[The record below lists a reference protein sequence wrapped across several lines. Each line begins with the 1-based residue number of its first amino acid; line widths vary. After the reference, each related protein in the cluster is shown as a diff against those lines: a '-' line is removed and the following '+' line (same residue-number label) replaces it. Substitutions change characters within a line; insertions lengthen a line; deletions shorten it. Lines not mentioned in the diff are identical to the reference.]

1 MNTFNFKNY
10 LAAGGV
16 NQQLTEAQI
25 HEEIEKIFEEFLND
39 PSNKNLVKEEKEQL
53 EESLAGLIAGTILSF
68 PKLLALLGKLIKKV
82 AKLFGKDTS
91 AEKAA
96 EWIEKKGEG
105 LERKYIKFI
114 MRIIKATGFAKKMW
128 MKDGKID
135 MIELKETAEIVFAV
149 ILTGAALM
157 AGGTAASEIG
167 KAISG
172 TGGNAILGAVEGTL
186 TGIKSAEISQIIGK
200 VGPKLAGA

>member
-1 MNTFNFKNY
+1 MNTFDFKNY

-39 PSNKNLVKEEKEQL
+39 PSNENLVKEEKEQL
-53 EESLAGLIAGTILSF
+53 EEGAGLIISTILSF

-82 AKLFGKDTS
+82 AKLFGTDTS

-96 EWIEKKGEG
+96 EWSEKKGEG
-105 LERKYIKFI
+105 LERKYIKFL
-114 MRIIKATGFAKKMW
+114 MKIIKATGFAKKMW
-128 MKDGKID
+128 MKDGKVD

-167 KAISG
+167 QAVSG
-172 TGGNAILGAVEGTL
+172 TGGNAILGAIEGTL
-186 TGIKSAEISQIIGK
+186 SGIKSAEIIQIVK
-200 VGPKLAGA
+200 SVGPKIAGA

>member
-1 MNTFNFKNY
+1 MNTFDFKNY

-16 NQQLTEAQI
+16 DQQLTEAQI

-39 PSNKNLVKEEKEQL
+39 PSNENLVKEEKEQL
-53 EESLAGLIAGTILSF
+53 EEGAGLIISTILSF
-68 PKLLALLGKLIKKV
+68 PKLLALLVKLIKKI

-105 LERKYIKFI
+105 LERKYIKFL
-114 MRIIKATGFAKKMW
+114 MKIIKATGFAKKMW
-128 MKDGKID
+128 MKDGKVDIK
-135 MIELKETAEIVFAV
+135 ELKETAEIVFAV

-167 KAISG
+167 KAVSG
-172 TGGNAILGAVEGTL
+172 QGGSAILGAVEGTL
-186 TGIKSAEISQIIGK
+186 SGIKSAEVLQIVSK

>member
-1 MNTFNFKNY
+1 MNTFDYKNY
-10 LAAGGV
+10 LADGGV

-39 PSNKNLVKEEKEQL
+39 PSNENLVKEEKEQL
-53 EESLAGLIAGTILSF
+53 EEGAGLIISTILSF

-82 AKLFGKDTS
+82 ARLFGKDTS

-105 LERKYIKFI
+105 LERKYIKFL
-114 MRIIKATGFAKKMW
+114 MKIIKATGFAKKIW
-128 MKDGKID
+128 KKEDGKVD
-135 MIELKETAEIVFAV
+135 MIKLKETAEILMAV
-149 ILTGAALM
+149 ILVVAAFM
-157 AGGTAASEIG
+157 AGNTAYSEIT
-167 KAISG
+167 G
-172 TGGNAILGAVEGTL
+172 TNGSTILGAVEGVL
-186 TGIKSAEISQIIGK
+186 SGIKTSEVAQIVAK

>member
-1 MNTFNFKNY
+1 MNTFDFKNY

-16 NQQLTEAQI
+16 DQQLTEAQI

-39 PSNKNLVKEEKEQL
+39 PSNENLVKEEKEQL
-53 EESLAGLIAGTILSF
+53 EEGAGLIISTILSF
-68 PKLLALLGKLIKKV
+68 PKLLALLGKLIKKI
-82 AKLFGKDTS
+82 ARLFGKDTS

-105 LERKYIKFI
+105 LERKYIKFL
-114 MRIIKATGFAKKMW
+114 MKIIKATGFAKKMW
-128 MKDGKID
+128 MKDGKVD
-135 MIELKETAEIVFAV
+135 MVELKETAEIVFAV

-167 KAISG
+167 KAVSG
-172 TGGNAILGAVEGTL
+172 QGGSAILGAVEGKL
-186 TGIKSAEISQIIGK
+186 SGIKSAEVLQIVSK

>member
-1 MNTFNFKNY
+1 MNTFDFKNY

-16 NQQLTEAQI
+16 DQQLTEAQI

-105 LERKYIKFI
+105 LERKYIKF
-114 MRIIKATGFAKKMW
+114 
-128 MKDGKID
+128 
-135 MIELKETAEIVFAV
+135 TAHE
-149 ILTGAALM
+149 
-157 AGGTAASEIG
+157 
-167 KAISG
+167 
-172 TGGNAILGAVEGTL
+172 NY
-186 TGIKSAEISQIIGK
+186 
-200 VGPKLAGA
+200 

>member
-1 MNTFNFKNY
+1 MNTFDFKNY

-39 PSNKNLVKEEKEQL
+39 PSNENLVKEEKEQL
-53 EESLAGLIAGTILSF
+53 EEGAGLIISTILSF
-68 PKLLALLGKLIKKV
+68 PKLLALLGKLIKKI

-105 LERKYIKFI
+105 LERKYIKFL
-114 MRIIKATGFAKKMW
+114 MKIIKATGFAKKMW
-128 MKDGKID
+128 MKDGKVD

-167 KAISG
+167 KAVAG
-172 TGGNAILGAVEGTL
+172 EGGSAILGAVEGTL
-186 TGIKSAEISQIIGK
+186 SGIKGAEIFQIVK
-200 VGPKLAGA
+200 SVGPKLAAG

>member
-1 MNTFNFKNY
+1 MNTFDYKNY

-39 PSNKNLVKEEKEQL
+39 PSNENLVKEEKEQL
-53 EESLAGLIAGTILSF
+53 EEGAGLIISTILSF

-82 AKLFGKDTS
+82 AKFFGKDTT

-96 EWIEKKGEG
+96 EWIEKKGHQ
-105 LERKYIKFI
+105 LEKKYVKFI
-114 MRIIKATGFAKKMW
+114 MKIIKVTGFAKKVW
-128 MKDGKID
+128 KKEDGKVD
-135 MIELKETAEIVFAV
+135 MIKLKETAEILLAV
-149 ILTGAALM
+149 VLAVAAFSAGNTAYSEITGANGSAV
-157 AGGTAASEIG
+157 
-167 KAISG
+167 
-172 TGGNAILGAVEGTL
+172 LGAVEGVL
-186 TGIKSAEISQIIGK
+186 SGIKTSEVAQIVAK

>member
-1 MNTFNFKNY
+1 MNTFDFKNY

-39 PSNKNLVKEEKEQL
+39 PSNENLVKEEKEQL
-53 EESLAGLIAGTILSF
+53 KEGASLIISTILSF
-68 PKLLALLGKLIKKV
+68 PKLLALLGKLIKKI
-82 AKLFGKDTS
+82 ARLFGKDTS

-96 EWIEKKGEG
+96 DWIEKKGKG

-114 MRIIKATGFAKKMW
+114 MKIIKATGFAKKMW
-128 MKDGKID
+128 MKDGKVD

-157 AGGTAASEIG
+157 AAGTAAGEIG
-167 KAISG
+167 KAVAG
-172 TGGNAILGAVEGTL
+172 EGGNAILGAVEGAF
-186 TGIKSAEISQIIGK
+186 TGIKATEIQQIVK
-200 VGPKLAGA
+200 SVGPKLAGA

>member
-1 MNTFNFKNY
+1 MNTFDYKNY

-53 EESLAGLIAGTILSF
+53 EEGAGLIISTILSF

-82 AKLFGKDTS
+82 AKFFGKDTT

-96 EWIEKKGEG
+96 EWIEKKGHQ
-105 LERKYIKFI
+105 LEKKYVKFI
-114 MRIIKATGFAKKMW
+114 MKIIKVTGFAKKVW
-128 MKDGKID
+128 KKEDGKVD
-135 MIELKETAEIVFAV
+135 MIKLKETAEILLAV
-149 ILTGAALM
+149 VLAVAAFSAGNTAYSEITGANGSAV
-157 AGGTAASEIG
+157 
-167 KAISG
+167 
-172 TGGNAILGAVEGTL
+172 LGAVEGVL
-186 TGIKSAEISQIIGK
+186 SGIKTSEVAQIVAK